1 MHKGFIVNALFTILL
16 ALVVAPAQAKLE
28 HVSINS
34 RQFEL
39 GQYPQLKI
47 NMVGDKNVAASL
59 AFYVKQGQGAKAVQ
73 EKLMVQPIN
82 GYLLMVTGTENVTDK
97 AAQLVVKKY
106 HRNTWHTFIELPVF
120 DAPLSDNSAQL
131 VQSQAMDQ
139 SLANVKAQAAQNAA
153 SSVTALVDS
162 NHRSKQEQLSRVATQ
177 AVSQG
182 ASSTSA
188 PKVKGQT
195 PHKSEPVEASQG
207 LPANTKAICTLPY
220 TQGES
225 LWRIASHYA
234 PSWQVNV
241 YGAMLAIYNT
251 NPKAFAG
258 GDIQGLMQGVTLI
271 CPTGREL
278 SQYQDSGID
287 RLKFEIQ
294 LVKAQFKRENRAKTK
309 ANETSKTAQ

>member
-1 MHKGFIVNALFTILL
+1 MHKGFIVNGLLVMLL
-16 ALVVAPAQAKLE
+16 ALVIAPAQAKLE

-39 GQYPQLKI
+39 GQYPQLKV
-47 NMVGDKNVAASL
+47 NMVGDKNAVASL
-59 AFYVKQGQGAKAVQ
+59 AFYVEQGRGAKAVQ

-82 GYLLMVTGTENVTDK
+82 HYLLMLTGTENVTDK
-97 AAQLVVKKY
+97 TAQLVVKKY
-106 HRNTWHTFIELPVF
+106 HRNTWHTVIKLPVF
-120 DAPLSDNSAQL
+120 DAPQSDNSAQL
-131 VQSQAMDQ
+131 VQSQAMVQ

-162 NHRSKQEQLSRVATQ
+162 NHRAKQAPSTQVAAPAPQ
-177 AVSQG
+177 AAKTEAQTAPSSEPI
-182 ASSTSA
+182 ASSR
-188 PKVKGQT
+188 
-195 PHKSEPVEASQG
+195 EA
-207 LPANTKAICTLPY
+207 ANPKAICTLPY
-220 TQGES
+220 THGDS

-258 GDIQGLMQGVTLI
+258 GDIQGLMQGARLI

-278 SQYQDSGID
+278 SQYRD
-287 RLKFEIQ
+287 RAVDILKFEIQ
-294 LVKAQFKRENRAKTK
+294 LAKAQLKRQEKTKMK
-309 ANETSKTAQ
+309 ANEASKTAQ